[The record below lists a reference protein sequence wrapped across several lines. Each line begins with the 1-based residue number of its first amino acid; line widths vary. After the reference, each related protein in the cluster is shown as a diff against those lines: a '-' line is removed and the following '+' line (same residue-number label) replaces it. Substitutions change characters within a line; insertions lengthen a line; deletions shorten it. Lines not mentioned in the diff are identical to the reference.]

1 MKIILSRK
9 GFDSENGGM
18 PSPIFPDGTMV
29 SLPIPINETT
39 STNVQI
45 KDLQFNGHDLAKV
58 VSDLKG
64 ISADQYVH
72 LDPDINYGILK
83 NRPKDWGGAFGQV
96 GAAQGHLRNNAIGKG
111 DLFIYF
117 GWFRKVEQVH
127 GIWQFK
133 KDAKDLHVIYG
144 WLCVDEV
151 NSIEGNVQ
159 NILAKYPWLIHHP
172 HLMGTWNDE
181 SNTIYIGSQSLP
193 NTINKEKSGFGVF
206 DTIRNIQILT
216 DTRQSNRTLWKLPA
230 SFYPKQ
236 GLNPLTYNPVP
247 NWEVEGDYAL
257 LKSAS
262 KGQEFILDI
271 EKYPDVNDWLKELFA

>member
-29 SLPIPINETT
+29 SLPIPTNETH
-39 STNVQI
+39 SNVQI
-45 KDLQFNGHDLAKV
+45 KDLQFNGYDLGKV

-72 LDPDINYGILK
+72 LDPDVNYGILA
-83 NRPKDWGGAFGQV
+83 NRPADWKGAFGQV
-96 GAAQGHLRNNAIGKG
+96 KAAQGHLANNGIGTG

-117 GWFRKVEQVH
+117 GWFRKVEPV
-127 GIWQFK
+127 GGKWQFE
-133 KDAKDLHVIYG
+133 KDAPNLHVIYG

-151 NSIEGNVQ
+151 IPVKG
-159 NILAKYPWLIHHP
+159 IDIARYPWLINHP
-172 HLMGTWNDE
+172 HLIGSYDAN
-181 SNTIYIGSQSLP
+181 NTIYIGSRSLP

-206 DTIRNIQILT
+206 DTIRDIQILT

-236 GLNPLTYNPVP
+236 GLNPLTYNPAT
-247 NWEVEGDYAL
+247 NWTIEDKDWVL

-262 KGQEFILDI
+262 KGQEFILDTK
-271 EKYPDVNDWLKELFA
+271 EYPDVNDWLKKLFA